1 MEALGL
7 NAGLEA
13 AGCDADFEL
22 TFDRQLAPQVFDQD
36 LILSHD
42 QHLGHGLVF
51 EVAQG
56 HPVLFQEL
64 DQIFAGNATVL
75 RAGDTVALK
84 ATGIEPLAD
93 RAGGHFTDLRD
104 LSSSEDLHRRLSNSL
119 SCFRCRFVRGEE
131 AADVAGAPVSAR
143 STGSVLLAGSG
154 SGRTGINL
162 WVGAER
168 PVLGLLVDPLDPSR
182 KSSHTNNIGSQGI
195 RLA

>member
-22 TFDRQLAPQVFDQD
+22 TLYRQLAPQVFDQD
-36 LILSHD
+36 LILSHN

-93 RAGGHFTDLRD
+93 RAGGHFTDLGD
-104 LSSSEDLHRRLSNSL
+104 LSSSEDLHRRLSSSL
-119 SCFRCRFVRGEE
+119 SISRCRSARGEVPGG
-131 AADVAGAPVSAR
+131 VAGAPACAS
-143 STGSVLLAGSG
+143 STASFLRPA
-154 SGRTGINL
+154 
-162 WVGAER
+162 WVE
-168 PVLGLLVDPLDPSR
+168 PD
-182 KSSHTNNIGSQGI
+182 
-195 RLA
+195 

>member
-1 MEALGL
+1 MKALGL

-13 AGCDADFEL
+13 AGCDADLEL
-22 TFDRQLAPQVFDQD
+22 TFDRQLAPQVFDQN

-64 DQIFAGNATVL
+64 DQIFAGYATVL
-75 RAGDTVALK
+75 RAGDAVAFK

-104 LSSSEDLHRRLSNSL
+104 LSSSEDLHRRLSSSL
-119 SCFRCRFVRGEE
+119 SCFVAASLAVRRPRASLGPRFV
-131 AADVAGAPVSAR
+131 
-143 STGSVLLAGSG
+143 
-154 SGRTGINL
+154 
-162 WVGAER
+162 
-168 PVLGLLVDPLDPSR
+168 LV
-182 KSSHTNNIGSQGI
+182 
-195 RLA
+195 

>member
-1 MEALGL
+1 METLGL
-7 NAGLEA
+7 YASFEA
-13 AGCDADFEL
+13 TGRDADFEL

-51 EVAQG
+51 EVAKR

-64 DQIFAGNATVL
+64 DQVFAGNATVL

-104 LSSSEDLHRRLSNSL
+104 LSSSEDLHRRLSSSL
-119 SCFRCRFVRGEE
+119 SCFRCRFVCGEE
-131 AADVAGAPVSAR
+131 SANVAGAPVGAR
-143 STGSVLLAGSG
+143 STGFV
-154 SGRTGINL
+154 
-162 WVGAER
+162 
-168 PVLGLLVDPLDPSR
+168 
-182 KSSHTNNIGSQGI
+182 
-195 RLA
+195 

>member
-1 MEALGL
+1 DQNRLAEIDVLPQVLADLQRFDPADRKIDDDAVGMEAFGL

-13 AGCDADFEL
+13 TGCDADLEL

-56 HPVLFQEL
+56 HPVFFQEL
-64 DQIFAGNATVL
+64 AQVYAGDATVL
-75 RAGDTVALK
+75 RSGNAVAFE

-104 LSSSEDLHRRLSNSL
+104 LSSSEDLHRRLSSSHFDSL
-119 SCFRCRFVRGEE
+119 PRRAGGEE
-131 AADVAGAPVSAR
+131 PPSASLVPRLMYVRRVR
-143 STGSVLLAGSG
+143 SFSG
-154 SGRTGINL
+154 
-162 WVGAER
+162 VG
-168 PVLGLLVDPLDPSR
+168 
-182 KSSHTNNIGSQGI
+182 
-195 RLA
+195 